1 MGTTYW
7 VPPTVDTP
15 AERARPATD
24 WVSRDRREGYGT
36 PAPDPDA
43 PVRGRHAVPPG
54 EHFIDANERLTFGD
68 DQYPTEPYQEPVR
81 ARVSW
86 LAELGLVLGLLGI
99 IAALTGVLAPVGLVA
114 GAGGLL
120 FGFAG
125 LAATSRPDVASRP
138 LAVTGL
144 LLSLG
149 ALVLAWLA
157 MNGEIGWLNRDD
169 QAGWLRDW
177 LDARFPWLESW

>member
-1 MGTTYW
+1 MGTTYR

-15 AERARPATD
+15 AEPAGSGTD
-24 WVSRDRREGYGT
+24 WVSRDQYAAPIYPDL
-36 PAPDPDA
+36 PA
-43 PVRGRHAVPPG
+43 RGRHPVPPG
-54 EHFIDANERLTFGD
+54 EHFIDADERLTFGEEERGGEL
-68 DQYPTEPYQEPVR
+68 YPQRR
-81 ARVSW
+81 ARVS
-86 LAELGLVLGLLGI
+86 LAAELGLIFGLLGI
-99 IAALTGVLAPVGLVA
+99 LAALTGVLAPIGFAA
-114 GAGGLL
+114 GSVGLL

-125 LAATSRPDVASRP
+125 LATTRRPYVASGP

-157 MNGEIGWLNRDD
+157 MNGDIDWLSRDD